1 MTEKKRNPFKLGD
14 FRGIHPDVIA
24 ALDAQHIKNADQLLN
39 AGRTRQQRA
48 SLAKAT
54 GIPEDAILE
63 LVKLA
68 DLARLP
74 GVKGIRARLYYDAGV
89 DSGRQWRRAG
99 SQKPSGNGK
108 KPHEHSHRM
117 RCRVLRQ
124 RIRCFYDKNKLP

>member
-1 MTEKKRNPFKLGD
+1 MTEKKRNPFKLRD

-24 ALDAQHIKNADQLLN
+24 ALDAQRIKNADQLLN

-63 LVKLA
+63 PVKVA

-74 GVKGIRARLYYDAGV
+74 GVKGIRARLYYDARV
-89 DSGRQWRRAG
+89 DSVEAMAG
-99 SQKPSGNGK
+99 WEP
-108 KPHEHSHRM
+108 EA
-117 RCRVLRQ
+117 
-124 RIRCFYDKNKLP
+124 